1 MQRSLLFPVGL
12 VVLAL
17 AAGLAVADPPR
28 PLIGWPGGAKM
39 WQWTLD
45 SSRGYN
51 EPPRQ
56 PNTPEP
62 AQPPRAAFKYRVE
75 VYTMTEKTTG
85 DEANKAV
92 LIGHLPED
100 ADIWF
105 EGVDLGRK
113 NVPLREF
120 VSPELVPG
128 KNYVYDVRVNWVEDG
143 HRAEQDLKVRVHAGD
158 LLCLDLRAAK
168 NKDAEAEIK
177 ANLDKLEPEDRKLAE
192 AQVFCAV
199 QEGNPLGA
207 MGVPVKVLV
216 KGQPVFLCC
225 KGCAEKARNN
235 PEQTLATVKE
245 LRARHTTTPRP

>member
-1 MQRSLLFPVGL
+1 MRRSLLFPSGL

-17 AAGLAVADPPR
+17 AVGVAGAEPPGT
-28 PLIGWPGGAKM
+28 PFGWPGGAKM
-39 WQWTLD
+39 WPWNINPNG
-45 SSRGYN
+45 GYN
-51 EPPRQ
+51 EAPRR
-56 PNTPEP
+56 PSTPEP
-62 AQPPRAAFKYRVE
+62 AQPPRTPVKYRVE
-75 VYTMTEKTTG
+75 VSTQQEKTTG
-85 DEANKAV
+85 DEANLAV

-105 EGVDLGRK
+105 EGMDMGRK
-113 NVPLREF
+113 NVSLREF

-158 LLCLDLRAAK
+158 VLCLDLRAAK
-168 NKDAEAEIK
+168 NKDVQAEIK

-207 MGVPVKVLV
+207 MGVPVKLLV

-245 LRARHTTTPRP
+245 LRARHATTPQP

>member
-1 MQRSLLFPVGL
+1 MLRSLLFPTSL

-17 AAGLAVADPPR
+17 AVGLAGAGGPPPWQQGMSKTWPWMLDPS
-28 PLIGWPGGAKM
+28 A
-39 WQWTLD
+39 
-45 SSRGYN
+45 GYN
-51 EPPRQ
+51 EPPRRPSTAQ
-56 PNTPEP
+56 P
-62 AQPPRAAFKYRVE
+62 AQPPRPPVKYRVE

-85 DEANKAV
+85 DEANTAL

-100 ADIWF
+100 ADIRF
-105 EGVDLGRK
+105 EGVDMGRK

-120 VSPELVPG
+120 ISPELVPG
-128 KNYVYDVRVNWVEDG
+128 KNYVYDVRVNWAEDG

-158 LLCLDLRAAK
+158 VLCLDLRAAK
-168 NKDAEAEIK
+168 NKDVEAEIR

-192 AQVFCAV
+192 AQVSCAV
-199 QEGNPLGA
+199 QEGNRLGA

-216 KGQPVFLCC
+216 QGQPVFLCC

-245 LRARHTTTPRP
+245 LRARHAATPQP